1 MHSSDRCARMPTS
14 GTVAGMTNSV
24 VELRDVRAV
33 HGTGPGQVTALA
45 GVTVGFTRGT
55 FSAVMGP
62 SGSGKSTL
70 LHCAAGLD
78 RPVAGQVLLDGTE
91 LGSFSEDA
99 RTRLRRDRAGFVFQ
113 EYNLVSSLTAAQN
126 VELPLRLAG
135 KRPRPAAVAEALEAV
150 DLAGRAHHRP
160 SELSGGEQQ
169 RVAVA
174 RALISRPAVVFADE
188 PTGAL
193 DSAASHQVL
202 DLLRSLVDR
211 HGGTVVLVTHDPVA
225 AARADRVVIL
235 ADGGIVDDLDGA
247 TADRIAARTARAEQR
262 C

>member
-1 MHSSDRCARMPTS
+1 MCRRADP
-14 GTVAGMTNSV
+14 GTVSGMTDAA
-24 VELRDVRAV
+24 VELRDVLAV

-45 GVTVGFTRGT
+45 GVSASFRRGT
-55 FSAVMGP
+55 FTAVMGP

-78 RPVAGQVLLDGTE
+78 RPVSGHIVLDGID
-91 LGSFSEDA
+91 LGTLDEDA

-113 EYNLVSSLTAAQN
+113 EYNLVSSLTAEQN
-126 VELPLRLAG
+126 VGLPLRLAG
-135 KRPRPAAVAEALEAV
+135 HRPSRAALTTALETV
-150 DLAGRAHHRP
+150 GLADRAGHRP

-193 DSAASHQVL
+193 DTVASRQIL
-202 DLLRSLVDR
+202 ELLRSLVDR
-211 HGGTVVLVTHDPVA
+211 HDSTVVLVTHDPVA
-225 AARADRVVIL
+225 AAFADRVLLL
-235 ADGGIVDDLDGA
+235 ADGHIVDDMPA
-247 TADRIAARTARAEQR
+247 TTADRIAARTARVEER